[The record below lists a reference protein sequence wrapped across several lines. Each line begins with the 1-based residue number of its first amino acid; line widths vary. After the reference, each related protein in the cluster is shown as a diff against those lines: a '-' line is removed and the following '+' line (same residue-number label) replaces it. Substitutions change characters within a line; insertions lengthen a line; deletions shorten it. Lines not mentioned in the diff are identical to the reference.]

1 MKSMKELMLAFLQ
14 DIYYAERAGLR
25 GMAKVAK
32 AAGIRAYG
40 EVYVDSGTKKEQAK
54 SLTEEE
60 LTGISPSTEAYA
72 LLFARKIRGK
82 LATTW

>member
-32 AAGIRAYG
+32 AAENPDLKQAVQEHREQSQTHIERLEQVFEQLGKRAR
-40 EVYVDSGTKKEQAK
+40 ERMSPVDLDVPIGADDK
-54 SLTEEE
+54 
-60 LTGISPSTEAYA
+60 
-72 LLFARKIRGK
+72 
-82 LATTW
+82 